1 MIKVTFEKDY
11 SKGFNIKFY
20 GLIKVNI
27 VYENG
32 KVVSIKEKKKAKELV
47 DFCKKNNLDAVE
59 EISKFKE
66 FYDIKT
72 DDVITIIDMY
82 FANYFNIEYIGKPL
96 F

>member
-11 SKGFNIKFY
+11 SKDFNIKFY

-32 KVVSIKEKKKAKELV
+32 KEL
-47 DFCKKNNLDAVE
+47 LE
-59 EISKFKE
+59 EITKFKE

-82 FANYFNIEYIGKPL
+82 FANYFNIGYIGKPL

>member
-11 SKGFNIKFY
+11 SKDFNIDFD
-20 GLIKVNI
+20 GLIKLNI
-27 VYENG
+27 IYDYE
-32 KVVSIKEKKKAKELV
+32 KIKSIQIKEKGKIKEL
-47 DFCKKNNLDAVE
+47 LG
-59 EISKFKE
+59 EITKFKE

-82 FANYFNIEYIGKPL
+82 FSNYFNIEYIGKPL

>member
-1 MIKVTFEKDY
+1 MNFKNERLMMTDEEAR
-11 SKGFNIKFY
+11 NR
-20 GLIKVNI
+20 
-27 VYENG
+27 
-32 KVVSIKEKKKAKELV
+32 AKEL
-47 DFCKKNNLDAVE
+47 LD
-59 EISKFKE
+59 EITKFKE

>member
-11 SKGFNIKFY
+11 SKNFNINFY
-20 GLIKVNI
+20 GLIKLDI
-27 VYENG
+27 VYDYGEI
-32 KVVSIKEKKKAKELV
+32 KSIQIKEKGKIKEL
-47 DFCKKNNLDAVE
+47 LG
-59 EISKFKE
+59 EITKFKE

-82 FANYFNIEYIGKPL
+82 FTNYFNIEYIGKPL

>member
-1 MIKVTFEKDY
+1 MIKVTLEKDY
-11 SKGFNIKFY
+11 SKDFNIKFY

-27 VYENG
+27 IYENG
-32 KVVSIKEKKKAKELV
+32 KVVSIKEKNKAREL
-47 DFCKKNNLDAVE
+47 VE
-59 EISKFKE
+59 EIMKFKE
-66 FYDIKT
+66 YYDIKT

>member
-1 MIKVTFEKDY
+1 MIKVTLKKDY
-11 SKGFNIKFY
+11 SKDFNIKFY

-27 VYENG
+27 IYENG
-32 KVVSIKEKKKAKELV
+32 KVVSIKEKNKAREL
-47 DFCKKNNLDAVE
+47 VE
-59 EISKFKE
+59 EIMKFKE
-66 FYDIKT
+66 YYDIKT